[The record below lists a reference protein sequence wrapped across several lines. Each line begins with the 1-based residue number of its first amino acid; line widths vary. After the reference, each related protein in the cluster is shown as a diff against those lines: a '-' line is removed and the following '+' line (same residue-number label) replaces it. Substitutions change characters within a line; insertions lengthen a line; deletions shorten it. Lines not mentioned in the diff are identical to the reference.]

1 MVIDFHFLKTNGC
14 LEDGH
19 ISMINGVEVRNDN
32 RYFFQVTQHNY
43 AVQNDQS
50 GEWKGRNG

>member
-1 MVIDFHFLKTNGC
+1 MLIDFHFLKTNGC

-32 RYFFQVTQHNY
+32 KYFFQVTQHSY

-50 GEWKGRNG
+50 GGWKGRNG